1 MIPGP
6 RGHTLSASRRRR
18 RQTLTTWPAI
28 APLEGT
34 LMTIVILSVLLALST
49 FMLFQVWRKNRSLEA
64 LYSPIA
70 DARAEV
76 QRANAEAA
84 RLISTATDKA
94 AKLRAAAQAH
104 VDGLRAESMA
114 QLNEHVRQR
123 QELSRDYGSARAL
136 YERLKREVAL
146 VEENVED
153 ISVGL
158 YKPHYNFA
166 SSDEYKQAID
176 AAWEQQKALVKA
188 GGAAVCG
195 QAWEIGGDKRAGER
209 MTKQY
214 LKLLLRAF
222 NGECEAA
229 IAKVTWNNVTRMEE
243 RIGKTYEAINDLGGA
258 MSMRIMPAY
267 LSLKLAELR
276 LEHEFAER
284 KREEQEEQR
293 RIREVMREEERAI
306 REAEKAMR
314 DAEAEEERNQKAIE
328 KARAELAQARGEALE
343 QLQLKIKHLD
353 AALHKAHEMKEKATS
368 MAQLTR
374 SGYVYVISNVGSLG
388 ENVFKIGMTR
398 RLDPMDRIWE
408 LSDASVPFDFD
419 VHAMVYCED
428 APALECAFHD
438 RFRDRALNLVNARKE
453 FFSVSI
459 DEIEEVAR
467 QRSLKI
473 ELTRL
478 AEAKEFKQTMAL
490 RAKGVMAPA
499 CAEAGEAELPISL

>member
-1 MIPGP
+1 MIIVF
-6 RGHTLSASRRRR
+6 LS
-18 RQTLTTWPAI
+18 I
-28 APLEGT
+28 
-34 LMTIVILSVLLALST
+34 LLALSVLV
-49 FMLFQVWRKNRSLEA
+49 LFKLWRNNRSLMA
-64 LYSPIA
+64 TYSPIV
-70 DARAEV
+70 DVRAEV
-76 QRANAEAA
+76 QRASAEAERLLTSA
-84 RLISTATDKA
+84 RSDAEE
-94 AKLRAAAQAH
+94 LRAATQTQ
-104 VDGLRAESMA
+104 VDRLRAESMA
-114 QLNEHVRQR
+114 QLNEQFRQR
-123 QELSRDYGSARAL
+123 QALSRDYASAHAL

-158 YKPHYNFA
+158 YKPHYDFA
-166 SSDEYKQAID
+166 SSEDYKQALD
-176 AAWEQQKALVKA
+176 TAWQQQKALVRA

-195 QAWEIGGDKRAGER
+195 HAWEIAGDKRAGER

-243 RIGKTYEAINDLGGA
+243 RIRKTYEAINDLGGV
-258 MSMRIMPAY
+258 MNMRIMPAY
-267 LSLKLAELR
+267 LELKLAELR
-276 LEHEFAER
+276 LEHEFAEK

-293 RIREVMREEERAI
+293 RIREVMREEERAM

-343 QLQLKIKHLD
+343 LLQLKIKHLD
-353 AALHKAHEMKEKATS
+353 AALHKAHEMKEKANS
-368 MAQLTR
+368 MAQLTK

-438 RFRDRALNLVNARKE
+438 RFRDRALNLVNSRKE
-453 FFSVSI
+453 FFAVSI

-467 QRSLKI
+467 KRNLQV

-478 AEAKEFKQTMAL
+478 AEAKEYRQTMAL
-490 RAKGVMAPA
+490 REKGVIAPE
-499 CAEAGEAELPISL
+499 CAKAGETELPISV